1 MARKPFRVE
10 VQGFNKVRRKMKR
23 LGKQGEN
30 AFRGAMYA
38 EGLHI
43 IDKAVENAPDVTGR
57 LRNSHWV
64 SLPDMRGSLIIGF
77 AVVYAA
83 AVEFGMRLKNVSPR
97 QRAAAYSSMNRL
109 GWRKSTVGGP
119 NYFRGAI
126 QETQMGRVRRVA
138 KTAKRYFALGIG
150 VIASDK
156 PKTEEAGRAKGEK
169 KGKK

>member
-1 MARKPFRVE
+1 MARGRFKARTK
-10 VQGFNKVRRKMKR
+10 GLGKVHRRMLR

-43 IDKAVENAPDVTGR
+43 INKAVEKAPVVTGR

-64 SLPDMRGSLIIGF
+64 SLPDKMGRLTIGF

-83 AVEFGMRLKNVSPR
+83 AVEFGLRLTRVSAQQRKAAWANMRKG
-97 QRAAAYSSMNRL
+97 

-119 NYFRGAI
+119 VYFRGAI
-126 QETQMGRVRRVA
+126 QETRTGRINRIA
-138 KTAKRYFALGIG
+138 KTAQRYFKAGIG

-156 PKTEEAGRAKGEK
+156 SKTEEEGRAKSK
-169 KGKK
+169 K